1 MNTASIHFTNREIL
15 LLFLP
20 IAGELLLHYT
30 VGIADSIMIAS
41 VGEAAVSGVSL
52 MDFTVSFFNS
62 LLTALAVGGTVVIG
76 QHIGNA
82 DRRKTAEAAVQTVLL
97 LAAAGTLLA
106 VAAYALRPFI
116 TGRLFGELAADVHY
130 HADVYFGILA
140 ASLPFMG
147 VYSAGAAVFR
157 SMGNSVLPLRIMII
171 ANILNVAANAV
182 LIYGFGMQ
190 TEGIA
195 YPTLAVRILSAA
207 AIMVLLV
214 FHARRRR
221 MAFRMRIIPS
231 VARSIFAVGLPCCFE
246 NGMFYLGRVLVLI
259 MVASFGTAAIAANA
273 VAQAVT
279 LFQVLPGMAAAA
291 GIPVVISRCVG
302 AGRYD
307 MARLYNRRIIKGIY
321 AVHLLSCAL
330 VAALLPAV
338 LALYGLSEEATSMA
352 RQIVLVHALFVV
364 VVWPASYALPAT
376 FRAAGDTRFPMV
388 VSVACMLLCRVVFS
402 YVFGVIFGFGVL
414 GVWLGLFVDWIVKGL
429 IFVFRYAGGKWQ
441 EFRLVD

>member
-82 DRRKTAEAAVQTVLL
+82 DRRKTAEAAVQTVML

-106 VAAYALRPFI
+106 VAAYVLRPFI
-116 TGRLFGELAADVHY
+116 TGSLFGELAADVHY

-157 SMGNSVLPLRIMII
+157 SMGNTVLPLRIMII

-182 LIYGFGMQ
+182 LVYGFGMQ

-214 FHARRRR
+214 FHARRRH
-221 MAFRMRIIPS
+221 MAFRMRIVPS

-307 MARLYNRRIIKGIY
+307 MARFYNCRIIKGIY
-321 AVHLLSCAL
+321 AVHVLSCAL

-338 LALYGLSEEATSMA
+338 LALYGLSDEATSMA

-364 VVWPASYALPAT
+364 VVWPASYALPVT
-376 FRAAGDTRFPMV
+376 FRAAGDTRFPMA

-402 YVFGVIFGFGVL
+402 YVFGVILGIGVL